1 MNFQQAQYAASYGI
15 SKQLPEST
23 RLEISFA
30 GRSNV
35 GKSSL
40 LNKLFQRKALA
51 RVSSVPGKTA
61 TINFY
66 RVEDVD
72 FVDLPGYGYAKVGK
86 TEKLRWAELI
96 EGYFHQDRNFALVVE
111 LIDMRH
117 PATKLDV
124 QMVDFLIESEL
135 PFLIV
140 LTKADKLNKT
150 ERQQRLAAIGDE
162 IPGLPEDTVVLPFSS
177 KTDEGVD
184 ELRGILEQLVA
195 FCAEHPELMPET
207 DEAPEDVEQQTLDV
221 PKNDEQPD
229 DQEVTVEYIGFDNE
243 E

>member
-1 MNFQQAQYAASYGI
+1 MNFQQAKFITSYGI
-15 SKQLPEST
+15 SKQLPASE

-40 LNKLFQRKALA
+40 LNKLFQRKSLA

-66 RVEDVD
+66 RVGDVD

-86 TEKLRWAELI
+86 TEKLRWSELI
-96 EGYFHQDRNFALVVE
+96 EGYFHQDRQFALVVE

-135 PFLIV
+135 PFLVV

-150 ERQQRLAAIGDE
+150 EFAKRMESIRSELPCGEDLMIVPCSSE
-162 IPGLPEDTVVLPFSS
+162 NGLGIE
-177 KTDEGVD
+177 
-184 ELRGILEQLVA
+184 ELRAKI
-195 FCAEHPELMPET
+195 AEACEGE
-207 DEAPEDVEQQTLDV
+207 
-221 PKNDEQPD
+221 
-229 DQEVTVEYIGFDNE
+229 
-243 E
+243 